1 MSLILRVGRV
11 CFFDPVL
18 LLDQACRVLFSVRVP
33 RGREGRSSLNSRK
46 RAPNPPDLARCWRA
60 SDPNS
65 CLAGHFLKRMVRG
78 MRFAQVKEEP
88 ATRAGDTEQNVYP
101 APSADEIDG
110 RPRRKKGNPTPPTI
124 QPDGPPCMVKRPT
137 GSDGEPSSPNCG
149 ASARIRLVN
158 PLFSSTFIA
167 DFGQF
172 LACGRIPSQVPC
184 NPRGKYLHF
193 APSDRCGLQSE
204 K

>member
-1 MSLILRVGRV
+1 
-11 CFFDPVL
+11 
-18 LLDQACRVLFSVRVP
+18 
-33 RGREGRSSLNSRK
+33 
-46 RAPNPPDLARCWRA
+46 
-60 SDPNS
+60 
-65 CLAGHFLKRMVRG
+65 
-78 MRFAQVKEEP
+78 MRFAQVKEERP
-88 ATRAGDTEQNVYP
+88 HGAGDTEQNVYL
-101 APSADEIDG
+101 APSAGESKPNAGDQSALLT
-110 RPRRKKGNPTPPTI
+110 RKKANPTQPTI
-124 QPDGPPCMVKRPT
+124 ETDGPPCMVKRPT
-137 GSDGEPSSPNCG
+137 GSGGEPSSPNCG